1 MAGNTVRVAA
11 QVTGARRASS
21 ALDKLRDKFERLQ
34 KQGAKG
40 FAIGAGAAIT
50 TAGLNLMGGAVNAVT
65 GFLGDPTRAFAEEQ
79 VSIAQLGAALRANRA
94 GSRRS
99 PARPACI

>member
-1 MAGNTVRVAA
+1 MAGNVVRVAT
-11 QVTGARRASS
+11 QVTGTAKASS
-21 ALDKLRDKFERLQ
+21 ELDKLRDRFERLQ

-65 GFLGDPTRAFAEEQ
+65 GFLGDAVAAAKGEEG
-79 VSIAQLGAALRANRA
+79 VGLR
-94 GSRRS
+94 G
-99 PARPACI
+99 